1 MIKIILSIFLLVG
14 ILQANGNTKIKS
26 FSKAKKLMKNKIYNT
41 TDSQYGFYS
50 QCSYES
56 KLVESEKKKDSNK
69 KPKLKYKLVV
79 DKESCNYT
87 PRKAKNKRSNYIEW
101 EHIVPAHAFGHGLT
115 CWNTGNDK
123 CYSKKKDK
131 FYQGRRCCNKVS
143 KNFKLMQADL
153 YNIVPAIGEINGDRK
168 NFSFT
173 QLSGE
178 PRVYGSV
185 DFEVDFK
192 ARKVEPPEYSK
203 GQIAR
208 TYLYFKKTYD
218 LRISKKQMK
227 LYKAWNKQYPITTK
241 EKLIYQK
248 IEKIQG
254 NKFSY

>member
-1 MIKIILSIFLLVG
+1 MTKILLSLLLTFG

-41 TDSQYGFYS
+41 KDLQYGFYS

-56 KLVESEKKKDSNK
+56 KLVEPEKKKDSNK
-69 KPKLKYKLVV
+69 KPKPKYKLVV

-87 PRKAKNKRSNYIEW
+87 PRRATNKRSNYIEG
-101 EHIVPAHAFGHGLT
+101 EHIVSAHTFGHDLT
-115 CWNTGNDK
+115 CWIEGNSR

-131 FYQGRRCCNKVS
+131 FYKGRRCCNKIS
-143 KNFKLMQADL
+143 KKFKLMQADL
-153 YNIVPAIGEINGDRK
+153 YNIVPAIGELNGDRK

-185 DFEVDFK
+185 DFEIDFK
-192 ARKVEPPEYSK
+192 ARKVEPPEYAK

-218 LRISKKQMK
+218 LAISKKQMK
-227 LYKAWNKQYPITTK
+227 LYKVWNKKYPMTHK
-241 EKLIYQK
+241 EKLIYKK
-248 IEKIQG
+248 IKEIQG
-254 NKFSY
+254 NEFKY